1 MALREISPESQV
13 FASHRRKNSWAEVQN
28 APSKAELVI
37 RDDDVWLQLWLNAL
51 PGPSQPTKVQP
62 FFLPHDASCCS
73 AAADGLSIIRLCI
86 FLGLFLFSGGD
97 TLLSGNRA

>member
-1 MALREISPESQV
+1 MGLKFRMRPT
-13 FASHRRKNSWAEVQN
+13 K
-28 APSKAELVI
+28 PSSI
-37 RDDDVWLQLWLNAL
+37 HDDVWLQLWLNAL

-97 TLLSGNRA
+97 TLLSGNRTRGS